1 MSCRRAGRFGVAR
14 AYAML
19 TRRWFRRQDGEF
31 RVDPKELAVLVD
43 LGIDIA
49 AAQGERRHFARCCLD
64 WSERRPHLGGA
75 LGAALADELIRR
87 KWLRRDRTPRKA
99 VVTPLG
105 ERELP
110 KHFPGLLRRSE
121 EHTSEL
127 QSLMRISYAGLCLKK

>member
-1 MSCRRAGRFGVAR
+1 MITRPPIFTRTYTLLPYTTLFRSRAF
-14 AYAML
+14 L
-19 TRRWFRRQDGEF
+19 E
-31 RVDPKELAVLVD
+31 D
-43 LGIDIA
+43 LGSDIA

-110 KHFPGLLRRSE
+110 KHFPGLLRAL
-121 EHTSEL
+121 TV
-127 QSLMRISYAGLCLKK
+127 AD